1 MPRTNHKDARLC
13 VQRTE
18 HFNAH
23 NLFSE
28 EHNGNYIVFSYGR
41 HYPLW
46 VFNRATRKWY
56 GNSVKYSPSTS
67 RQQSMTRPSG
77 EVEYKTTKELLSL
90 IGI

>member
-1 MPRTNHKDARLC
+1 MPRPNHRDARLC

-28 EHNGNYIVFSYGR
+28 DRNGYYIVFSYGR

-46 VFNRATRKWY
+46 VYDRKNRKWY
-56 GNSVKYSPSTS
+56 GNSVRYSVSTS
-67 RQQSMTRPSG
+67 KQATLTHPQT
-77 EVEYKTTKELLSL
+77 EVEYKTTKELLSM
-90 IGI
+90 IQI